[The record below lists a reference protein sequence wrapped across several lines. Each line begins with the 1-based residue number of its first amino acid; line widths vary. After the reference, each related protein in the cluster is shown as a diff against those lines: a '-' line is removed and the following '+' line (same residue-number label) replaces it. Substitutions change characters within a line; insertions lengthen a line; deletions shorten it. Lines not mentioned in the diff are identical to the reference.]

1 MPRYIDA
8 DKLTQRFYCLCAALS
23 IESVHIDSIVQY
35 IDNMPTVDAVEVVR
49 CDQCRHF
56 DSINNDDH
64 GWCKLISDLPNG
76 VSVRYH
82 DDYCSLGERVEE

>member
-1 MPRYIDA
+1 MSRYIDA
-8 DKLTQRFYCLCAALS
+8 DNLTQRFYYLVNALS

-35 IDNMPTVDAVEVVR
+35 IENMPTVGTVGVVR
-49 CDQCRHF
+49 CDQCRYF
-56 DSINNDDH
+56 EAINNDDH
-64 GWCKLISDLPNG
+64 GWCKMISDLPNG